1 MKLEGLQLWIDPQA
15 RTGPESMAVDE
26 WLHGNNRLILRIY
39 RWQGEW
45 GSLGYFGSLAQARY
59 TFPEIQQWVRRR
71 TGGGIVDHRGD
82 WTYSLVIPSAGNDQ
96 RLGGAKIYQ
105 TIHQALAETLQAE
118 GLNVRLCDGDL
129 DAGLA
134 SCFDNPVAYDLVDN
148 SGRKFAGAGQKR
160 NKAGLLH
167 QGSVA
172 LQAATRKLSR
182 ERAER
187 LADALSGG
195 KWSEASMEIPAD
207 TIQALIDQRYGQVE
221 WTERRP

>member
-148 SGRKFAGAGQKR
+148 FGRKLAGAGQKR

-182 ERAER
+182 ARAER

-195 KWSEASMEIPAD
+195 KWSQASMEIPAD
-207 TIQALIDQRYGQVE
+207 AIQALIDQRYGQVE
-221 WTERRP
+221 WTQRRP